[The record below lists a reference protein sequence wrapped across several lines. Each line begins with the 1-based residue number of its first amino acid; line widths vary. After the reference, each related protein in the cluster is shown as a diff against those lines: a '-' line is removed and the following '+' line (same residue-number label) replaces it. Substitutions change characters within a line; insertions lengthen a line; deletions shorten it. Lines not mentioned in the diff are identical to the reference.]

1 MSKHL
6 LYTFGIV
13 ASLSTSAFAQTEL
26 VADQNPNF
34 QKSQDKYTKIADSV
48 NKWHSTTLQETY
60 KAIDY
65 LEDKRI
71 AKEKRQAFRRE
82 LKLARAM
89 RGDRYYYYSPYQSNQ
104 PYYRYRSYYNPYRNR
119 YGFNNHHLYNTI
131 PLAVGLAF
139 WCR

>member
-13 ASLSTSAFAQTEL
+13 AFLSSSAFAQTEL
-26 VADQNPNF
+26 VADQNPNY
-34 QKSQDKYTKIADSV
+34 QKSQDKYTRIADSV
-48 NKWHSTTLQETY
+48 NKWHSTTVQETY

-71 AKEKRQAFRRE
+71 AKESRRAFRQQIR
-82 LKLARAM
+82 LARAM
-89 RGDRYYYYSPYQSNQ
+89 RGDVRYYYNPSHFNR
-104 PYYRYRSYYNPYRNR
+104 PYYHYRPNYHSYRNR
-119 YGFNNHHLYNTI
+119 YGFSNSHLYSTI